1 MKKKIAVLSIILI
14 IIIAFIIG
22 IIYIKSNSTDA
33 AKFKKE
39 YESLNGTKS
48 KKNGQKIRSITIPKA
63 NPIIYK
69 TADELVKMIED
80 KETFAVYF
88 GFPDC
93 PWCRSVLP
101 TLLEVANDQNI
112 EKLYYVDVKEIRDTL
127 ELDKENKVITKEK
140 GSKGYQNLLKKLD
153 KVLDSYYLTNDKG
166 DKIDTKEKRIYA
178 PNIVVV
184 INGVAKEMT
193 SGISDKQEDGYS
205 KLTTEI
211 EKDMY
216 NKIKC
221 TLECLNKEASVCTSK
236 AC

>member
-14 IIIAFIIG
+14 IIVAFIIG

-205 KLTTEI
+205 KITTEI

>member
-14 IIIAFIIG
+14 IIVAFIIG

>member
-14 IIIAFIIG
+14 IIVAFIIG

-193 SGISDKQEDGYS
+193 SGIRDKQEDGYS